1 MSAKC
6 DTVQEESTSKEFP
19 QPLFFIEECVFPV
32 TRNAA
37 YEGMLWQAK
46 AMKLQIVNHD
56 YEQAICFY
64 AVN

>member
-1 MSAKC
+1 MLSVTRFKSS
-6 DTVQEESTSKEFP
+6 VIV
-19 QPLFFIEECVFPV
+19 LFFIEECVFPV

-37 YEGMLWQAK
+37 YEGMLWLAK

-56 YEQAICFY
+56 YEQASSFY